1 MKVVLLITHYSKYI
15 DSVYLNNPHLESATS
30 ADQTE
35 FISNDGFAWCG
46 VWDEPFRSKGYD
58 VETLYTNAAILQYT
72 WARENNLDKQMS
84 LDDILKTRL
93 VIANA
98 DIIFTDNIY
107 KFNDEWISEIK
118 KSCFSIKYIIGFIC
132 SPAYEINKFLQ
143 YDIIFTCL
151 RSIEKELIEAGINA
165 QFMPLAFDESILNRI
180 DHSSPPEKAI
190 CFYGGFLRGAKSHG
204 FREKIITNIVN
215 KQITIDLYSDVT
227 DLNETRFIL
236 GLKVRKIVFFLFTFL
251 AKMKALKHLLIQVP
265 IYNRIVQWEGINT
278 RRFDRKLKASLRPS
292 LYGLDLFKT
301 ILKYQVVFNA
311 HGDLASF
318 EAANMRMFEV
328 TGMGRC
334 LLTDWKPNI
343 EIYFKDGVEI
353 LTYKTEEEC
362 ISKLKWVIDHPHDA
376 AIIAKAGQERT
387 LKYHTYKIRL
397 EEIFK
402 AIEALKSKR
411 AIHQLY

>member
-1 MKVVLLITHYSKYI
+1 MKVVLLITPYSKYI
-15 DSVYLNNPHLESATS
+15 DRIYFNNPHLKFAKSI
-30 ADQTE
+30 DQTA

-46 VWDEPFRSKGYD
+46 VWDEPFRSKGYE
-58 VETLYTNAAILQYT
+58 VETIYTNAAFLQYS
-72 WARENNLDKQMS
+72 WARENNLDKKIG
-84 LDDILKTRL
+84 LEDILKKR
-93 VIANA
+93 IEFANP
-98 DIIFTDNIY
+98 DLIFTDNIY

-132 SPAYEINKFLQ
+132 SPAYDIAQLKH

-151 RSIEKELIEAGINA
+151 RSIEKEMIEAGINA
-165 QFMPLAFDESILNRI
+165 NFMSLAFDESILNRV
-180 DHSSPPEKAI
+180 DNSSPPEMAV
-190 CFYGGFLRGAKSHG
+190 CFYGGFLRGAKYHG
-204 FREKIITNIVN
+204 FREKIVTNILN
-215 KQITIDLYSDVT
+215 RGIHIDLYSDVR
-227 DLNETRFIL
+227 DLNERKFIL
-236 GLKVRKIVFFLFTFL
+236 GLKVRKLVYFLITL
-251 AKMKALKHLLIQVP
+251 LEKVKVLKALLIKSP
-265 IYNRIVQWEGINT
+265 IYNRITQWEGINT
-278 RRFDRKLKASLRPS
+278 RRFDQKLIASLRPS

-301 ILKYQVVFNA
+301 ILKYQLVFNA
-311 HGDLASF
+311 HGDIAGI

-362 ISKLKWVIDHPHDA
+362 ISKLKWVIEHPHEA

-387 LKYHTYKIRL
+387 LKYHTYKIRV

-402 AIEALKSKR
+402 TIEALKSKR
-411 AIHQLY
+411 ANNQIY